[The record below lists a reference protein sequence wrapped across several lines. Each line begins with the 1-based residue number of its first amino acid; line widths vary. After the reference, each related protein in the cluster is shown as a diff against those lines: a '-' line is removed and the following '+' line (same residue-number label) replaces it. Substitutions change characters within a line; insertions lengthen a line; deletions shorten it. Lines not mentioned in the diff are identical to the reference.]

1 MVSPLR
7 EEILRK
13 ARETWSKVAK
23 ERRDAK
29 PIKIKRP
36 RGRPFKVPVEP
47 IKEPDEP
54 IKEPDEPI
62 KEPDEFVEPIKQKS
76 NKTPRVARKI
86 IIEYEYDE
94 DDIEDDIED
103 DVEDNEDNEDNDE
116 DNQHVPQQYQ
126 PVPQQYQPVP
136 QQYQPVPQQY
146 QQDPRK
152 YQPVHANPFYP
163 PLEPTYNPS
172 IPAVPKQQFNFFPND
187 KPNFFNYN

>member
-36 RGRPFKVPVEP
+36 RGRPFKVPV
-47 IKEPDEP
+47 EP

-126 PVPQQYQPVP
+126 PVPQQYQ
-136 QQYQPVPQQY
+136 
-146 QQDPRK
+146 QDPRK